1 MGNGLEDVTAVNRWF
16 GVWPVAYTR
25 EWKSRSIEQTGGVY
39 LAAWLIYTMR
49 GDDDLELSQ
58 RMLGLGAT
66 FKLNLFKSFTKVEA
80 KFKWRHAAGAWQAQ
94 ATVEDQVTLLIDNA
108 TNGPLL
114 GWGSLLVAA
123 GVSYYYARKSI
134 NERRALQEARGQ
146 RPSEKLDWRERIVRE
161 EKKLASGNA
170 AAPSA
175 TSTAVEGRSS
185 EKGPS

>member
-1 MGNGLEDVTAVNRWF
+1 
-16 GVWPVAYTR
+16 
-25 EWKSRSIEQTGGVY
+25 
-39 LAAWLIYTMR
+39 
-49 GDDDLELSQ
+49 
-58 RMLGLGAT
+58 MLGLGAT

-108 TNGPLL
+108 TNGPKAAMNNPQSMASQCIWENLL